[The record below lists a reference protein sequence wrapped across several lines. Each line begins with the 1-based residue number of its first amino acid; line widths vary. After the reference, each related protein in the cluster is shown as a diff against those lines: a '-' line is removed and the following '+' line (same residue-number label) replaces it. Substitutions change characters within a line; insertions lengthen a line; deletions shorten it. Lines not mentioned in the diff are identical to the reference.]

1 MYCIKYAPVAFF
13 RATVFKCITMNRDYR
28 RKRQMTITMT
38 VRSPHYLSVTD
49 IHYPF
54 LVPILEP
61 LSLGC
66 RWVFRFP
73 LRIFLTYVIYVT
85 FHEFNNPLGSS
96 LGVIPNQ
103 IAWINHVSSKG
114 ELYASV
120 FHEIVKSTFIV
131 SFILKVIDYRGIR
144 PVI

>member
-1 MYCIKYAPVAFF
+1 MHSIKYAPVAFF
-13 RATVFKCITMNRDYR
+13 RATVFKCIAVNRNYR
-28 RKRQMTITMT
+28 RIWQMTITMT

-61 LSLGC
+61 LSLRC

-73 LRIFLTYVIYVT
+73 FRIFLTNVIYVT
-85 FHEFNNPLGSS
+85 FHKFNNPLCFGFR
-96 LGVIPNQ
+96 VIPYQ

-144 PVI
+144 PII